1 MYEDSNVD
9 LQVCTYDD
17 ITVTSSQGRVT
28 LSCPACGPLTAVTVK
43 TLSDLTNA
51 AIEHL
56 EGHPEAHRYASVAA

>member
-1 MYEDSNVD
+1 MYQDNVD

-17 ITVTSSQGRVT
+17 ITVTSNQGGVT
-28 LSCPACGPLTAVTVK
+28 LSCPACGPLTALTVR

-56 EGHPEAHRYASVAA
+56 ERHPEAHHYASAAA